1 MGSNMGKSSDELH
14 REIDGA
20 SKPHISETINPRARL
35 ARQEAD
41 AGLSQTDTRRAAPAP
56 APATG
61 TMSQADFTQGR
72 QRSTTPPADVLKR
85 HQGR

>member
-1 MGSNMGKSSDELH
+1 MGSNMGKSSADLHKEADEAT
-14 REIDGA
+14 R
-20 SKPHISETINPRARL
+20 PHISETINPRARL

-56 APATG
+56 APAAG

-72 QRSTTPPADVLKR
+72 AKSTPPAELLKK
-85 HQGR
+85 HHGR

>member
-1 MGSNMGKSSDELH
+1 MGSNLGKSSDELH

-20 SKPHISETINPRARL
+20 SKPHIGEAINPRARL

-41 AGLSQTDTRRAAPAP
+41 AGLSAPAVPRAPAP
-56 APATG
+56 APSG
-61 TMSQADFTQGR
+61 GMSQADFTKGSAP
-72 QRSTTPPADVLKR
+72 RSGPPADLLKK